1 MVASAASLDG
11 NGTPAAAQTSLEPR
25 EQAVLAELAREG
37 EARVAFQGLRRR
49 LELHQEALSRTLRR
63 LEREGLVAHDDKG
76 YRLTEQGFAALRGL
90 PLHHGRREVL
100 PVVQAVLP
108 PHVSAEGVAEHLA
121 QRWFRGLRWYGQSE
135 APGETTLT
143 WLAEPGNAMV
153 RVRVA
158 GGTLSLEVEVSP
170 TAPGQGFAA
179 ARSVLAALAEVY
191 GLGSEGNDGPAGY
204 GDAGGFAA

>member
-1 MVASAASLDG
+1 MVPGETHLDA
-11 NGTPAAAQTSLEPR
+11 PPMALEDR
-25 EQAVLAELAREG
+25 EKAVLSELAREG

-63 LEREGLVAHDDKG
+63 LERNGLVMHDDRG
-76 YRLTEQGFAALRGL
+76 YKLTEQGFAALRGL
-90 PLHHGRREVL
+90 PLHGGRREVL

-108 PHVSAEGVAEHLA
+108 PTLSPEGVAEHLS

-158 GGTLSLEVEVSP
+158 GGTLSLEIEVNPQS
-170 TAPGQGFAA
+170 PGQGFAA
-179 ARSVLAALAEVY
+179 ARGVLSALAELY
-191 GLGSEGNDGPAGY
+191 GIPSEGAGSAAGFADG
-204 GDAGGFAA
+204 DGFAA